1 MTGPLRR
8 GGGRAWLGR
17 DFVIAATQR
26 GQVRGSRRGILIPL
40 RFQGW
45 HDKVAN
51 SVVLQTP

>member
-1 MTGPLRR
+1 MTNPLRGR
-8 GGGRAWLGR
+8 GGRASLGC

-26 GQVRGSRRGILIPL
+26 GEARGSRRGILIPL
-40 RFQGW
+40 RFHGW

>member
-1 MTGPLRR
+1 MTGPLRG

-17 DFVIAATQR
+17 DFVIEPTQR
-26 GQVRGSRRGILIPL
+26 GQARGSRRGILIPL
-40 RFQGW
+40 RFQGS

>member
-17 DFVIAATQR
+17 DFVIATTQR
-26 GQVRGSRRGILIPL
+26 GQARGSCRGILIPL
-40 RFQGW
+40 RIQGW

>member
-1 MTGPLRR
+1 MTGLMRR
-8 GGGRAWLGR
+8 RGGRAWLGR

-26 GQVRGSRRGILIPL
+26 GEARGSRRGILIPL